1 MNTSRLIL
9 LLALLHVLSP
19 GLVQAQVDDIIVS
32 PDITVTLGGTLVADE
47 DAAEDD
53 LAGGVVVQNV
63 GPIPANA
70 DLSAYHDTGGGV
82 TLFSL
87 DITVELPGPL
97 ESTVVA
103 TPSDVIAFHGGD
115 YFVNFEGAQWGVP
128 KGARIDAVTQLASG
142 NLILS
147 FDTTVML
154 SGTTFADEDLIEVFT
169 VSRGGS
175 LSFSMFFDGSAAGLS
190 DAVDVD
196 AAHYDE
202 GSDRLYV
209 SLDVGGRAGGES
221 ASGGIFADGFEQS
234 NVITFSDED
243 LLLYEDGQWSVAY
256 DGESEHAEWLAAD
269 LVAAFVTP

>member
-1 MNTSRLIL
+1 MIMSRLFVPIAIVALFTPGPIL
-9 LLALLHVLSP
+9 
-19 GLVQAQVDDIIVS
+19 AQVDNIIVS

-47 DAAEDD
+47 NAAEDD
-53 LAGGVVVQNV
+53 LVGGVALQNI
-63 GPIPANA
+63 GPVPANA
-70 DLSAYHDTGGGV
+70 DLTAYHDTGGGEV
-82 TLFSL
+82 YFAL

-97 ESTVVA
+97 ESTVVP
-103 TPSDVIAFHGGD
+103 TPSDVIAWGGVE
-115 YFVNFEGAQWGVP
+115 YGLRFIGSMWGVP
-128 KGARIDAVTQLASG
+128 KGAHVDAVTQLGNG
-142 NLILS
+142 NLVLS
-147 FDTTVML
+147 FDTTIEL
-154 SGTTFADEDLIEVFT
+154 DGTTFADEDLIEV
-169 VSRGGS
+169 SSGIRGGS

-190 DAVDVD
+190 DAIDVD

-209 SLDVGGRAGGES
+209 SLDTGGRAGGES